1 MNAKIL
7 GLFAAAIPVTTA
19 GMIQSSP
26 AHAAPWPS
34 EAGVYERYQRYSK
47 APANDFWYYHPGG
60 PFYGYYEGRRSYRVR
75 GGVWRAHY
83 RPRHHLA
90 VCR

>member
-47 APANDFWYYHPGG
+47 APANDFWY
-60 PFYGYYEGRRSYRVR
+60 
-75 GGVWRAHY
+75 
-83 RPRHHLA
+83 
-90 VCR
+90 